1 MFTTNRHTTS
11 LRYIP
16 ALLAAAALGLSACS
30 TEELPD
36 NGGSTDGKTAIEF
49 AMSNTGGIGMSL
61 DSRAAAS
68 DASRAGFGQ
77 STRIVMRIG
86 STDGSTTK
94 YTRTTA
100 TASAQVAEGT
110 ADYSTVTFAPGT
122 EMRYWDDAHGRN
134 SQLSVYAVAIPD
146 KNDEGILPEIQL
158 GGDYTPGETW
168 STESSS
174 TSSSRNSIKWTL
186 STNQSGKVANEDLC
200 FSNNIQ
206 TGGKNGVYRYDFNT
220 NSYPSFPGCNPD
232 GTVKDG
238 LEDGIM
244 KFTKNGSSE
253 VGKFDLGHLIFRHAL
268 TRITVKLIAG
278 EGYDPVT
285 AFSVKYVKINN
296 VTLTNDATTLN
307 VTDGLW
313 SGAVP
318 NQAITNMSLLT
329 THDAGCDRQLVAH
342 TIPGDLIPQDGATKR
357 VEIVVDGNIYY
368 LTDKMLYES
377 FSALAPGNG
386 VTIEG
391 TNVKLEQ
398 SKNYEINV
406 KVSKK
411 RIDEITATVVP
422 WATVAGKE
430 KEVNNAYITLNLYN
444 PSGDVITSN
453 PPKFYRL
460 DDPSTNFIFNDNDWK
475 HYAWYTKYVRHTD
488 DLEWDAT
495 NSCWKSKWY
504 FENNRA
510 SYHFRMTNADD
521 GEINLA
527 PAAGDPF
534 AGADYLNITSNST
547 DTWWGAPMKSGA
559 DLVYDFTNDSR
570 DTSSPKG
577 GYSSSLHWG
586 IAATEDT
593 VKMTLLHI
601 KSQIDVVLKTSTKA
615 NGTPAEDAVT
625 LHDGTK
631 AATVKVVRAYR
642 TASVELGRGMVKN
655 TGTTGDLALNL
666 PTVDGT
672 TPYFKSGKT
681 DVETNPYWL
690 YYVPQPLTNGGN
702 YVGIEITTPDGNIY
716 KINRLSEITASSVSS
731 GNGQG
736 PTTGTAITRWLPN
749 HHYTY
754 TFTLTKTG
762 ITATATITKWNEV
775 IASDTPIQ
783 IE

>member
-1 MFTTNRHTTS
+1 MTHCK
-11 LRYIP
+11 LHIP
-16 ALLAAAALGLSACS
+16 IAALVLSLLAACS
-30 TEELPD
+30 SDDVPAVP
-36 NGGSTDGKTAIEF
+36 TDGTDKSPIEF
-49 AMSNTGGIGMSL
+49 SMSGTGASVGL
-61 DSRAAAS
+61 DSRGAS
-68 DASRAGFGQ
+68 AASRAGFGA

-86 STDGSTTK
+86 SQKSGRTDQDK

-100 TASAQVAEGT
+100 TAEPQGT
-110 ADYSTVTFAPGT
+110 KDYSTVTFGT
-122 EMRYWDDAHGRN
+122 GKMRYWDDADGRE
-134 SQLSVYAVAIPD
+134 SQLSVYAVAVPD
-146 KNDEGILPEIQL
+146 KNNEGILPETQL
-158 GGDYTPGETW
+158 GNYPAPSNTW
-168 STESSS
+168 ELEDATTKASH
-174 TSSSRNSIKWTL
+174 NIIKWQL
-186 STNQSGKVANEDLC
+186 STDQTGKAANEDLC

-206 TGGKNGVYRYDFNT
+206 TGGSNGVYRYNFGT
-220 NSYPSFPGCNPD
+220 GSYPSFPGCNPD
-232 GTVKDG
+232 GTVKAG
-238 LEDGIM
+238 TLKDGIM
-244 KFTKNGSSE
+244 QYTENGTSG
-253 VGKFDLGHLIFRHAL
+253 GKFDLGHLIFRHAL

-278 EGYDPVT
+278 EGYNPVT
-285 AFSVKYVKINN
+285 AFIVKHVKINN
-296 VTLTNDATTLN
+296 VTLTNDATYLN
-307 VTDGLW
+307 VTDGSW
-313 SGAVP
+313 SNAVQ
-318 NQAITNMSLLT
+318 NQTITNMSLLT
-329 THDAGCDRQLVAH
+329 THDTGCDRQLVAH
-342 TIPGDLIPQDGATKR
+342 TIPGDLIPKDGATKR

-368 LTDKMLYES
+368 LTDKMLYDA
-377 FSALAPGNG
+377 FSASTG
-386 VTIEG
+386 VTFDG
-391 TNVKLEQ
+391 TNLKLEQ

-430 KEVNNAYITLNLYN
+430 KEVNNAYISLNLYD
-444 PSGDVITSN
+444 SATGTKIKGSN

-460 DDPSTNFIFNDNDWK
+460 DDPSTNFIFNDNDWINYK
-475 HYAWYTKYVRHTD
+475 WYTEYVRHTD

-495 NSCWKSKWY
+495 NNCWKSKWY

-521 GEINLA
+521 GDIKLA
-527 PAAGDPF
+527 PGAGEPF
-534 AGADYLNITSNST
+534 AGADYLNITTNST

-559 DLVYDFTNDSR
+559 DLVYDFTNDSQ
-570 DTSSPKG
+570 DTSAPKG

-586 IAATEDT
+586 IAATEDA

-631 AATVKVVRAYR
+631 AATVKVVRAYS

-655 TGTTGDLALNL
+655 TGTTGVLALNL

-690 YYVPQPLTNGGN
+690 YYVPQPLSNGGN

-736 PTTGTAITRWLPN
+736 QTTGTAITRWLPN

-754 TFTLTKTG
+754 TFTLTKKG

-783 IE
+783 ID

>member
-1 MFTTNRHTTS
+1 MTHCK
-11 LRYIP
+11 LHIP
-16 ALLAAAALGLSACS
+16 IAALVLPLLAACS
-30 TEELPD
+30 SDDVPAVPT
-36 NGGSTDGKTAIEF
+36 NGTDKSPIEF
-49 AMSNTGGIGMSL
+49 SMSGTGASVGL
-61 DSRAAAS
+61 DSRGAS
-68 DASRAGFGQ
+68 AASRAGFGE

-86 STDGSTTK
+86 SQKSGRADDK

-100 TASAQVAEGT
+100 TASEQVTTGT
-110 ADYSTVTFAPGT
+110 ADYSTVTFGSGK
-122 EMRYWDDAHGRN
+122 MRYWDDADGRD
-134 SQLSVYAVAIPD
+134 SQLSVYAVAVPD
-146 KNDEGILPEIQL
+146 KNDEGILPETQL
-158 GGDYTPGETW
+158 GGYTPGETW
-168 STESSS
+168 STETSS
-174 TSSSRNSIKWTL
+174 TSSSRNSIKWAL

-206 TGGKNGVYRYDFNT
+206 AGGKNGVYRYNFT
-220 NSYPSFPGCNPD
+220 EGKYPDFPGCNPAD
-232 GTVKDG
+232 GTVIDG
-238 LEDGIM
+238 TLEDGIM
-244 KFTKNGSSE
+244 KFTENGTSG
-253 VGKFDLGHLIFRHAL
+253 GKFDLGHLIFRHAL

-278 EGYDPVT
+278 DGYDPAT
-285 AFSVKYVKINN
+285 AFSVEHVKINN
-296 VTLTNDATTLN
+296 VTLTNAATTLN
-307 VTDGLW
+307 VTDGSW
-313 SGAVP
+313 SDAVS
-318 NQAITNMSLLT
+318 NQTITNMSLLT
-329 THDAGCDRQLVAH
+329 TPDAGCHRQLVAH
-342 TIPGDLIPQDGATKR
+342 TIPGDLIPKDGATKR

-368 LTDKMLYES
+368 LTDKMLYDA
-377 FSALAPGNG
+377 FSASTG
-386 VTIEG
+386 VTIESD
-391 TNVKLEQ
+391 NLKLEQ

-430 KEVNNAYITLNLYN
+430 KEVNNAYISLNLYD
-444 PSGDVITSN
+444 SATGDVITSN

-460 DDPSTNFIFNDNDWK
+460 DDPSTNFIFNDNDWINYK
-475 HYAWYTKYVRHTD
+475 WYTEYVRHAD
-488 DLEWDAT
+488 VLEWDAT
-495 NSCWKSKWY
+495 NYCWKSKWY

-521 GEINLA
+521 GDIKLA
-527 PAAGDPF
+527 PTAGDPF

-559 DLVYDFTNDSR
+559 DLVYDFTNDSQS
-570 DTSSPKG
+570 TSAPKG

-586 IAATEDT
+586 IAATEDA

-615 NGTPAEDAVT
+615 DGTPAEDAVT

-631 AATVKVVRAYR
+631 AATVKVVRAYS
-642 TASVELGRGMVKN
+642 TASVELGRGMVK
-655 TGTTGDLALNL
+655 TTGSTSDLALNL

-690 YYVPQPLTNGGN
+690 YYVPQPLSNGGN

-736 PTTGTAITRWLPN
+736 QTTGTAITRWLPN

-754 TFTLTKTG
+754 TFKLTKTG

>member
-1 MFTTNRHTTS
+1 MTHCK
-11 LRYIP
+11 LHIP
-16 ALLAAAALGLSACS
+16 IAALVLSLLAACS
-30 TEELPD
+30 SDDVPAVP
-36 NGGSTDGKTAIEF
+36 TDGTDKSPIEF
-49 AMSNTGGIGMSL
+49 SMSGTGASVGL
-61 DSRAAAS
+61 DSRGAS
-68 DASRAGFGQ
+68 AASRAGFGK

-86 STDGSTTK
+86 SQKSGRADDK

-100 TASAQVAEGT
+100 TAEPQGT
-110 ADYSTVTFAPGT
+110 KDYSTVTFGT
-122 EMRYWDDAHGRN
+122 GKMRYWDDADGRE
-134 SQLSVYAVAIPD
+134 SQLSVYAVAVPD
-146 KNDEGILPEIQL
+146 KNVDDVLIETQL
-158 GGDYTPGETW
+158 GNYTPSNTW
-168 STESSS
+168 ELEDATTEASHN
-174 TSSSRNSIKWTL
+174 TIKWQL
-186 STNQSGKVANEDLC
+186 STDQRGKVANEDLC

-206 TGGKNGVYRYDFNT
+206 TGGKNGVYRYDFT
-220 NSYPSFPGCNPD
+220 EGKYPDFPGCNAD
-232 GTVKDG
+232 GTVIDG
-238 LEDGIM
+238 TLKDGIM
-244 KFTKNGSSE
+244 QYTENGTS
-253 VGKFDLGHLIFRHAL
+253 GKFDLGHLIFRHAL
-268 TRITVKLIAG
+268 TRITVKLVAG
-278 EGYDPVT
+278 EGFDPVK
-285 AFSVKYVKINN
+285 AFKVEHVKINN

-307 VTDGLW
+307 VTDGAW

-318 NQAITNMSLLT
+318 DQTITKMSLLSSA
-329 THDAGCDRQLVAH
+329 DAGCDRQLVAH
-342 TIPGDLIPQDGATKR
+342 TIPGDLIPKDGATKR

-386 VTIEG
+386 VAIEG

-406 KVSKK
+406 RVSKK

-430 KEVNNAYITLNLYN
+430 KEVNNAYISLNLYD
-444 PSGDVITSN
+444 SATGTKIKGSN

-460 DDPSTNFIFNDNDWK
+460 DDPSTNFIFNDNDWVNYK
-475 HYAWYTKYVRHTD
+475 WYTTYERHTD

-510 SYHFRMTNADD
+510 SYHFRMTNDD
-521 GEINLA
+521 ANVNIPGSTGTN
-527 PAAGDPF
+527 PF

-631 AATVKVVRAYR
+631 AATVKVVRAYS
-642 TASVELGRGMVKN
+642 TASVELGRGMVKT
-655 TGTTGDLALNL
+655 TGTTGDLALKE
-666 PTVDGT
+666 PTT
-672 TPYFKSGKT
+672 YFKT
-681 DVETNPYWL
+681 DKVETNPNCL
-690 YYVPQPLTNGGN
+690 YYVPQPLSHGSN

-736 PTTGTAITRWLPN
+736 QTTDTAITRWLPN

-754 TFTLTKTG
+754 TFKLTKKG

>member
-1 MFTTNRHTTS
+1 MTHCK
-11 LRYIP
+11 LHIP
-16 ALLAAAALGLSACS
+16 IAALVLSLLAACS
-30 TEELPD
+30 SDDVPAVP
-36 NGGSTDGKTAIEF
+36 TDGTDKSPIEF
-49 AMSNTGGIGMSL
+49 SMSGTGASVGL
-61 DSRAAAS
+61 DSRGAS
-68 DASRAGFGQ
+68 AASRAGFGA

-86 STDGSTTK
+86 SQKSGRTDDK

-100 TASAQVAEGT
+100 TASEQVTTGT
-110 ADYSTVTFAPGT
+110 KDYSTVTFGSGK
-122 EMRYWDDAHGRN
+122 MRYWDDADGRE
-134 SQLSVYAVAIPD
+134 SRLSVYAVAVPD
-146 KNDEGILPEIQL
+146 KNDEGILPDTKL
-158 GGDYTPGETW
+158 GDYTLSNTW
-168 STESSS
+168 KLEDASTEASHN
-174 TSSSRNSIKWTL
+174 TIKWQL

-200 FSNNIQ
+200 FSNNIRE
-206 TGGKNGVYRYDFNT
+206 GGSNGVYRYDFT
-220 NSYPSFPGCNPD
+220 AGKYPDFPGCNAD
-232 GTVKDG
+232 GTIIEKSPRTDG
-238 LEDGIM
+238 LIDGVM
-244 KFTKNGSSE
+244 KYYTESGYSG
-253 VGKFDLGHLIFRHAL
+253 GKFDLGHLIFRHAL

-278 EGYDPVT
+278 EGFDPVK
-285 AFSVKYVKINN
+285 AFKVEHVKINN

-307 VTDGLW
+307 VTDGAW

-318 NQAITNMSLLT
+318 GQTITKMSLLSSA
-329 THDAGCDRQLVAH
+329 DAGCDRQLVAH
-342 TIPGDLIPQDGATKR
+342 TIPGDVIPQGGATKR
-357 VEIVVDGNIYY
+357 IEIVVDGNIYY
-368 LTDKMLYES
+368 LTDAMLYDA
-377 FSALAPGNG
+377 FSTSTG
-386 VTIEG
+386 VTIESN
-391 TNVKLEQ
+391 NVKLEQ

-430 KEVNNAYITLNLYN
+430 KEVNNAYISLTLYN
-444 PSGDVITSN
+444 STTGDVITSN

-460 DDPSTNFIFNDNDWK
+460 DDPSTNFIFNDNDWVNYK
-475 HYAWYTKYVRHTD
+475 WYTTYERHTD

-510 SYHFRMTNADD
+510 SYHFRMTNADANVNIP
-521 GEINLA
+521 GSTGTN
-527 PAAGDPF
+527 PF
-534 AGADYLNITSNST
+534 AGADYLNITSNDT

-559 DLVYDFTNDSR
+559 NLVYDFTNDSQN
-570 DTSSPKG
+570 TSAPKG

-586 IAATEDT
+586 IAATEDA

-655 TGTTGDLALNL
+655 TGTTGDLALNE
-666 PTVDGT
+666 PTT
-672 TPYFKSGKT
+672 YFKT
-681 DVETNPYWL
+681 DKVETNPYWL
-690 YYVPQPLTNGGN
+690 YYVPQPLSNGGN

-736 PTTGTAITRWLPN
+736 QTTGTAITRWLPN

>member
-1 MFTTNRHTTS
+1 M
-11 LRYIP
+11 LP
-16 ALLAAAALGLSACS
+16 LLAACS
-30 TEELPD
+30 SDDVPAVP
-36 NGGSTDGKTAIEF
+36 TDGTDKSPIEF
-49 AMSNTGGIGMSL
+49 SMSGTGASVGL
-61 DSRAAAS
+61 DSRGAS
-68 DASRAGFGQ
+68 AASRAGFGA

-86 STDGSTTK
+86 SQKDGRTDQDK

-100 TASAQVAEGT
+100 TASEQVT
-110 ADYSTVTFAPGT
+110 TDTKDYSKVTFGSGK
-122 EMRYWDDAHGRN
+122 MRYWDDADGRD
-134 SQLSVYAVAIPD
+134 SRLSVYAVAVPD
-146 KNDEGILPEIQL
+146 KNDEGILPDTLL
-158 GGDYTPGETW
+158 GNYTPSNTW
-168 STESSS
+168 ELEDATTEASHN
-174 TSSSRNSIKWTL
+174 TIKWQL

-206 TGGKNGVYRYDFNT
+206 TGGKNGVYRYNFT
-220 NSYPSFPGCNPD
+220 AGKYPDFPGCNAD
-232 GTVKDG
+232 GTIIEKSPRTDG
-238 LEDGIM
+238 LIDGVM
-244 KFTKNGSSE
+244 KYYTESGYSG
-253 VGKFDLGHLIFRHAL
+253 GKFDLGHLIFRHAL

-278 EGYDPVT
+278 EGFDPVK
-285 AFSVKYVKINN
+285 AFKVEHVKINN

-307 VTDGLW
+307 VTDGAW
-313 SGAVP
+313 SGAVQ
-318 NQAITNMSLLT
+318 NQTITNMSLLT
-329 THDAGCDRQLVAH
+329 THDTGCHRQLVAH
-342 TIPGDLIPQDGATKR
+342 TIPGDLIPKDGATKR

-368 LTDKMLYES
+368 LTDKMLYDA
-377 FSALAPGNG
+377 FSASAG
-386 VTIEG
+386 VTIDG
-391 TNVKLEQ
+391 TNIKLEQ

-430 KEVNNAYITLNLYN
+430 KEVNNAYISLNLYD
-444 PSGDVITSN
+444 SATGTKIEGSN

-460 DDPSTNFIFNDNDWK
+460 DDPSTNFIFNDNDWVNYK
-475 HYAWYTKYVRHTD
+475 WYTTYERHTD

-510 SYHFRMTNADD
+510 SYHFRMTNDD
-521 GEINLA
+521 ANVNIPGSTGTN
-527 PAAGDPF
+527 PF
-534 AGADYLNITSNST
+534 AGADYLNITTNST
-547 DTWWGAPMKSGA
+547 DIWWGAPMRSGA
-559 DLVYDFTNDSR
+559 NLVYDFANDSQ
-570 DTSSPKG
+570 DTSAPKG

-655 TGTTGDLALNL
+655 TGTTGDLALNE
-666 PTVDGT
+666 PTT
-672 TPYFKSGKT
+672 YFKT
-681 DVETNPYWL
+681 DKVETNPYWL

-716 KINRLSEITASSVSS
+716 KINRLSEVTASSVSS

-736 PTTGTAITRWLPN
+736 QTTGTAITRWLPN

-754 TFTLTKTG
+754 TFKLTKKG

>member
-1 MFTTNRHTTS
+1 MFTTNRHTTP

-16 ALLAAAALGLSACS
+16 ALLAVAALGLSACS

-36 NGGSTDGKTAIEF
+36 NGGNSNGKTAIEF

-68 DASRAGFGQ
+68 DASRAGFG
-77 STRIVMRIG
+77 SDTRIVMRIG
-86 STDGSTTK
+86 STDGNETK

-100 TASAQVAEGT
+100 TASAQVA
-110 ADYSTVTFAPGT
+110 DYSTVSFDSE

-146 KNDEGILPEIQL
+146 NNSLLPKFTASS
-158 GGDYTPGETW
+158 GSNWATET
-168 STESSS
+168 SD
-174 TSSSRNSIKWTL
+174 
-186 STNQSGKVANEDLC
+186 TNNCIAWKVSADQTAKVASEDLC

-206 TGGKNGVYRYDFNT
+206 TGGKNGVYRYNFT
-220 NSYPSFPGCNPD
+220 AGKYPDFPGCNPD

-238 LEDGIM
+238 TLEDGIM
-244 KFTKNGSSE
+244 QFTKNGSSE

-285 AFSVKYVKINN
+285 AFNVEHVKINN

-307 VTDGLW
+307 VTDGAW

-318 NQAITNMSLLT
+318 GQTITKMSLLSSA
-329 THDAGCDRQLVAH
+329 DAGCDRQLVAH
-342 TIPGDLIPQDGATKR
+342 TIPGDVIPQGGATKR
-357 VEIVVDGNIYY
+357 IEIVVDGNIYY
-368 LTDKMLYES
+368 LTDEMLYES

-386 VTIEG
+386 VAIEG

-406 KVSKK
+406 RVSKK

-444 PSGDVITSN
+444 SATGDVITSN

-460 DDPSTNFIFNDNDWK
+460 DDPSTNFIFNDNDWVNYK
-475 HYAWYTKYVRHTD
+475 WYTTYERHTD

-510 SYHFRMTNADD
+510 SYHFRMTNDD
-521 GEINLA
+521 ANVNIPGSTGTN
-527 PAAGDPF
+527 PF
-534 AGADYLNITSNST
+534 AGADYLNITTNST
-547 DTWWGAPMKSGA
+547 DIWWGAPMRSGA
-559 DLVYDFTNDSR
+559 NLVYDFANDSQ
-570 DTSSPKG
+570 DTSAPKG

-601 KSQIDVVLKTSTKA
+601 KSQIDVVLKTSTLA
-615 NGTPAEDAVT
+615 DGVTPAPDAVK
-625 LHDGTK
+625 LQDGVNN
-631 AATVKVVRAYR
+631 AVVKVVRAYS
-642 TASVELGRGMVKN
+642 TASVELGRGMVKT
-655 TGTTGDLALNL
+655 TGTTGDLALNQ
-666 PTVDGT
+666 PTS
-672 TPYFKSGKT
+672 YFKT
-681 DVETNPYWL
+681 DKVETNPYWL
-690 YYVPQPLTNGGN
+690 YYVPQPLSNGSN

-716 KINRLSEITASSVSS
+716 KINRLSDITVSSVSS

-736 PTTGTAITRWLPN
+736 QTTDTAITRWLPN

-754 TFTLTKTG
+754 TFTLKKTEV
-762 ITATATITKWNEV
+762 TATATVTKWNEV
-775 IASDTPIQ
+775 TADKEDVT

>member
-1 MFTTNRHTTS
+1 MTHCK
-11 LRYIP
+11 LHIP
-16 ALLAAAALGLSACS
+16 IAALVLSLLAACS
-30 TEELPD
+30 SDDVPAVP
-36 NGGSTDGKTAIEF
+36 TDGTDKSPIEF
-49 AMSNTGGIGMSL
+49 SMSGTGASVGL
-61 DSRAAAS
+61 DSRGAS
-68 DASRAGFGQ
+68 AASRAGFRE

-86 STDGSTTK
+86 SQKSGRTDKDK

-100 TASAQVAEGT
+100 TASEQVT
-110 ADYSTVTFAPGT
+110 TDTKDYSKVTFGSGK
-122 EMRYWDDAHGRN
+122 MRYWDDADGRD
-134 SQLSVYAVAIPD
+134 SQLSVYAVAVPD
-146 KNDEGILPEIQL
+146 KNDEGILPDTQL
-158 GGDYTPGETW
+158 GNYTPSNTW
-168 STESSS
+168 ELEDATTEASHN
-174 TSSSRNSIKWTL
+174 TIKWQL
-186 STNQSGKVANEDLC
+186 STDQTGKVADEDLC

-206 TGGKNGVYRYDFNT
+206 TGGKNGVYRYNFT
-220 NSYPSFPGCNPD
+220 AGSYPSFPGCNTD
-232 GTVKDG
+232 GTIIEKSPRTDG
-238 LEDGIM
+238 LIDGVM
-244 KFTKNGSSE
+244 KYYTESGYSG
-253 VGKFDLGHLIFRHAL
+253 GKFDLGHLIFRHAL

-278 EGYDPVT
+278 EGYDPVK
-285 AFSVKYVKINN
+285 AFKVEHVKIYN
-296 VTLTNDATTLN
+296 VTLTNDATTLD
-307 VTDGLW
+307 VTDGSW
-313 SGAVP
+313 SGAVTG
-318 NQAITNMSLLT
+318 QTITKMSLLT
-329 THDAGCDRQLVAH
+329 TADAGCHRQLVAH
-342 TIPGDLIPQDGATKR
+342 TIPGDVIPQGGTTKR

-368 LTDKMLYES
+368 LTDAMLYEA
-377 FSALAPGNG
+377 FSTSTG
-386 VTIEG
+386 VTIG
-391 TNVKLEQ
+391 SNNVKLEQ

-444 PSGDVITSN
+444 SATGDVITSN

-460 DDPSTNFIFNDNDWK
+460 DDPSTNFIFNDNDWVNYK
-475 HYAWYTKYVRHTD
+475 WYTTYERHTD

-521 GEINLA
+521 GDINLA

-586 IAATEDT
+586 IAATEDA

-655 TGTTGDLALNL
+655 TGTTGDLALNE
-666 PTVDGT
+666 PTT
-672 TPYFKSGKT
+672 YFKT
-681 DVETNPYWL
+681 DKVETNPFWL
-690 YYVPQPLTNGGN
+690 NYVPQPLSRGSNDAD

-716 KINRLSEITASSVSS
+716 KINHLSDITVSSVSS

-736 PTTGTAITRWLPN
+736 QTTGSAITRWLPN

-754 TFTLTKTG
+754 TFKLTKKG

>member
-1 MFTTNRHTTS
+1 MTHCK
-11 LRYIP
+11 LHIP
-16 ALLAAAALGLSACS
+16 IAALVLSLLAACS
-30 TEELPD
+30 SDDVPAVPTE
-36 NGGSTDGKTAIEF
+36 GSGKTPIEF
-49 AMSNTGGIGMSL
+49 SMSGTGASVGL
-61 DSRAAAS
+61 DSRGAS
-68 DASRAGFGQ
+68 AASRAGFGAP
-77 STRIVMRIG
+77 TRIVMRIG
-86 STDGSTTK
+86 SQKDGRADQDK

-100 TASAQVAEGT
+100 TASKQVTTGT
-110 ADYSTVTFAPGT
+110 KDYSTVTFGSGK
-122 EMRYWDDAHGRN
+122 MRYWDDADGRE
-134 SQLSVYAVAIPD
+134 SRLSVYAVAVPD
-146 KNDEGILPEIQL
+146 KNDEGILPETKL
-158 GGDYTPGETW
+158 GDYTAPGETW
-168 STESSS
+168 STESSAE
-174 TSSSRNSIKWTL
+174 SSSRNTIKWQL
-186 STNQSGKVANEDLC
+186 STDQRDKVANEDLC

-206 TGGKNGVYRYDFNT
+206 TGGKNGVYRYDFT
-220 NSYPSFPGCNPD
+220 AGKYPDFPGCNTD

-244 KFTKNGSSE
+244 KFTENGTS
-253 VGKFDLGHLIFRHAL
+253 GKFDLGHLIFRHAL

-278 EGYDPVT
+278 EGYDPVK
-285 AFSVKYVKINN
+285 AFSVEHVKIYN
-296 VTLTNDATTLN
+296 VTLTNDATTLD
-307 VTDGLW
+307 VTDGSW
-313 SGAVP
+313 SGAVTG
-318 NQAITNMSLLT
+318 QTITKMSLLSSA
-329 THDAGCDRQLVAH
+329 DAGCHRQLVAH
-342 TIPGDLIPQDGATKR
+342 TIPGDVIPQGGATKR
-357 VEIVVDGNIYY
+357 IEIVVDGNIYY
-368 LTDKMLYES
+368 LTDAMLYEA
-377 FSALAPGNG
+377 FSASAG
-386 VTIEG
+386 VTIDG
-391 TNVKLEQ
+391 TNIKLEQ

-411 RIDEITATVVP
+411 RINEITATVVP

-430 KEVNNAYITLNLYN
+430 KEVNNAYISLNLYD
-444 PSGDVITSN
+444 SATGTKIEDSN

-460 DDPSTNFIFNDNDWK
+460 DDPSTNFIFNDNDWINYK
-475 HYAWYTKYVRHTD
+475 WYTKYVRHTD

-495 NSCWKSKWY
+495 NNCWKSKWY

-521 GEINLA
+521 GDIKLA
-527 PAAGDPF
+527 PGAGDPF
-534 AGADYLNITSNST
+534 AGADYVNITTNDT

-586 IAATEDT
+586 IAATEDA

-631 AATVKVVRAYR
+631 AATVKVVRAYS

-655 TGTTGDLALNL
+655 TGTTGVLALNL

-690 YYVPQPLTNGGN
+690 YYVPQPLSNGGN

-736 PTTGTAITRWLPN
+736 QTTGTAITRWLPN

-754 TFTLTKTG
+754 TFKLTKKG

>member
-1 MFTTNRHTTS
+1 MTHCK
-11 LRYIP
+11 LHIP
-16 ALLAAAALGLSACS
+16 IAALVLSLLAACS
-30 TEELPD
+30 SDDVPAVP
-36 NGGSTDGKTAIEF
+36 TDGTDKSPIEF
-49 AMSNTGGIGMSL
+49 SMSGTGASVGL
-61 DSRAAAS
+61 DSRGAS
-68 DASRAGFGQ
+68 AASRAGFRE

-86 STDGSTTK
+86 SQKSGRTDQDK

-100 TASAQVAEGT
+100 TAEPQGT
-110 ADYSTVTFAPGT
+110 KDYSTVTFGT
-122 EMRYWDDAHGRN
+122 GKMRYWDDADGRD
-134 SQLSVYAVAIPD
+134 SQLSVYAVAVPD
-146 KNDEGILPEIQL
+146 KNDEGILPDTQL
-158 GGDYTPGETW
+158 GNYTPSNTW
-168 STESSS
+168 ELEDATTEASYN
-174 TSSSRNSIKWTL
+174 TIKWQL
-186 STNQSGKVANEDLC
+186 STNQSGKVADEDLC

-206 TGGKNGVYRYDFNT
+206 TGGKNGVYRYNFGT
-220 NSYPSFPGCNPD
+220 GSYPSFPGVANID
-232 GTVKDG
+232 N

-244 KFTKNGSSE
+244 KFTKDGSSE

-278 EGYDPVT
+278 EGFEGKPF
-285 AFSVKYVKINN
+285 AFSVEHVKIYN
-296 VTLTNDATTLN
+296 VTLTNDATTLD
-307 VTDGLW
+307 VTDGSW
-313 SGAVP
+313 SGAVTG
-318 NQAITNMSLLT
+318 QTITKMSLLT
-329 THDAGCDRQLVAH
+329 TADAGCHRQLVAH
-342 TIPGDLIPQDGATKR
+342 TIPGDVIPQGGTTKR
-357 VEIVVDGNIYY
+357 IEIVVDGNIYY
-368 LTDKMLYES
+368 LTDEMLYDA
-377 FSALAPGNG
+377 FSASTG
-386 VTIEG
+386 VTFDG

-406 KVSKK
+406 RVSKK

-430 KEVNNAYITLNLYN
+430 KEVNNAYISLNLYD
-444 PSGDVITSN
+444 SATGTKIKGSN

-460 DDPSTNFIFNDNDWK
+460 DDPSTNFIFNDNDWINYK
-475 HYAWYTKYVRHTD
+475 WYTEYVRHTD

-495 NSCWKSKWY
+495 NNCWKSKWY

-521 GEINLA
+521 GDIKLA
-527 PAAGDPF
+527 PGAGEPF
-534 AGADYLNITSNST
+534 AGADYLNITTNST

-559 DLVYDFTNDSR
+559 DLVYDFTNDSQ
-570 DTSSPKG
+570 DTSAPKG

-586 IAATEDT
+586 IAATEDA

-631 AATVKVVRAYR
+631 AATVKVVRAYS
-642 TASVELGRGMVKN
+642 TASVELGRGMVKT
-655 TGTTGDLALNL
+655 TGTTGDLALKE
-666 PTVDGT
+666 PTT
-672 TPYFKSGKT
+672 YFKT
-681 DVETNPYWL
+681 DKVETNPYRL
-690 YYVPQPLTNGGN
+690 NYVPQPLSRGSSDAD
-702 YVGIEITTPDGNIY
+702 YVGIEITPPDGNIY
-716 KINRLSEITASSVSS
+716 KINHLSEITASSVSS

-736 PTTGTAITRWLPN
+736 QTTGTAITRWLPN

-754 TFTLTKTG
+754 TFTLTKKG

>member
-1 MFTTNRHTTS
+1 MTHCK
-11 LRYIP
+11 LHIP
-16 ALLAAAALGLSACS
+16 LAALVLPLLAACS
-30 TEELPD
+30 SDDVPAVPTE
-36 NGGSTDGKTAIEF
+36 GTDKSPIEF
-49 AMSNTGGIGMSL
+49 SMSGTGASVGL
-61 DSRAAAS
+61 DSRGAS
-68 DASRAGFGQ
+68 AASRAGFGA

-86 STDGSTTK
+86 SQKDGRTDQDK

-100 TASAQVAEGT
+100 TAEPQGT
-110 ADYSTVTFAPGT
+110 KDYSTVTFDSGK
-122 EMRYWDDAHGRN
+122 MRYWDDADGRD
-134 SQLSVYAVAIPD
+134 SHLSVYAVAVPD
-146 KNDEGILPEIQL
+146 KNEDAVLKETQL
-158 GGDYTPGETW
+158 GNYTPANPWELEDAT
-168 STESSS
+168 TKAYH
-174 TSSSRNSIKWTL
+174 NIIKWQL
-186 STNQSGKVANEDLC
+186 STDQTGKVANEDLC

-206 TGGKNGVYRYDFNT
+206 AGGSNGVYRYNFGT
-220 NSYPSFPGCNPD
+220 GSYPSFPGCNPD

-238 LEDGIM
+238 TLTGGIM
-244 KFTKNGSSE
+244 KFTKDGSSE
-253 VGKFDLGHLIFRHAL
+253 VGKFDRGHLIFRHAL

-285 AFSVKYVKINN
+285 AFSVEHVKINN
-296 VTLTNDATTLN
+296 VTLTDAATTLN
-307 VTDGLW
+307 VTDGSW
-313 SGAVP
+313 SNAVSGKT
-318 NQAITNMSLLT
+318 ITNMSLLT
-329 THDAGCDRQLVAH
+329 THDASCDRQLVAH
-342 TIPGDLIPQDGATKR
+342 TIPGDLIPKDGATKR

-386 VTIEG
+386 VAIEG

-406 KVSKK
+406 RVSKK

-444 PSGDVITSN
+444 SATGDVITSN

-460 DDPSTNFIFNDNDWK
+460 DDPSDDFIFEDDAWK
-475 HYAWYTKYVRHTD
+475 HYAWYTKYVRHSD

-495 NSCWKSKWY
+495 NNCWKSKWY

-521 GEINLA
+521 GDIKLA
-527 PAAGDPF
+527 PGAGEPF
-534 AGADYLNITSNST
+534 AGADYLNITTNST

-559 DLVYDFTNDSR
+559 DLVYDYTNNSQ

-642 TASVELGRGMVKN
+642 TASVELGRGMVKT
-655 TGTTGDLALNL
+655 TGTTGDLALNQ
-666 PTVDGT
+666 PTT
-672 TPYFKSGKT
+672 YFKT
-681 DVETNPYWL
+681 DKVETNPYWL
-690 YYVPQPLTNGGN
+690 YYVPQPLSNGSN

-716 KINRLSEITASSVSS
+716 KINCLSEITASSVSS
-731 GNGQG
+731 SNGQG
-736 PTTGTAITRWLPN
+736 QTTGSAITRWLPN

-754 TFTLTKTG
+754 TFTLTKKG

>member
-1 MFTTNRHTTS
+1 MTHCK
-11 LRYIP
+11 LHIP
-16 ALLAAAALGLSACS
+16 IAALVLSLLAACS
-30 TEELPD
+30 SDDVPAVP
-36 NGGSTDGKTAIEF
+36 TDGTDKSPIEF
-49 AMSNTGGIGMSL
+49 SMSGTGASVGL

-68 DASRAGFGQ
+68 DASRAGFGA

-86 STDGSTTK
+86 SQTSGRTDQDK

-100 TASAQVAEGT
+100 TAEPQGT
-110 ADYSTVTFAPGT
+110 KDYSTVTFDSGK
-122 EMRYWDDAHGRN
+122 MRYWDDADGRE
-134 SQLSVYAVAIPD
+134 SQLSVYAVAVPD

-206 TGGKNGVYRYDFNT
+206 TGGKNGVYRYNFT
-220 NSYPSFPGCNPD
+220 AGSYPSFPGCNTD

-244 KFTKNGSSE
+244 KFTKDGSSE

-278 EGYDPVT
+278 EGYNPAT
-285 AFSVKYVKINN
+285 AFKVEHVKINN
-296 VTLTNDATTLN
+296 VTLTNDATYLN
-307 VTDGLW
+307 VTDGSW
-313 SGAVP
+313 SNAVQ
-318 NQAITNMSLLT
+318 NQTITNMSLLT
-329 THDAGCDRQLVAH
+329 THDTGCDRQLVAH
-342 TIPGDLIPQDGATKR
+342 TIPGDLIPKDGATKR

-386 VTIEG
+386 VTIES
-391 TNVKLEQ
+391 NNIKLEQ

-430 KEVNNAYITLNLYN
+430 KEVNNAYISLNLYD
-444 PSGDVITSN
+444 SATDIKIEGSN

-460 DDPSTNFIFNDNDWK
+460 DDPSGDFIFEDDAWK
-475 HYAWYTKYVRHTD
+475 HYAWYTEYVRHTD

-495 NSCWKSKWY
+495 KSCWKSKWY

-521 GEINLA
+521 GDIKLA
-527 PAAGDPF
+527 PGAGDPF
-534 AGADYLNITSNST
+534 AGADYLNITTNST

-559 DLVYDFTNDSR
+559 DLVYDFTNDSQ
-570 DTSSPKG
+570 DTSAPQG

-586 IAATEDT
+586 IAATEDA

-655 TGTTGDLALNL
+655 TGTTGDLALNE
-666 PTVDGT
+666 PTT
-672 TPYFKSGKT
+672 YFKT
-681 DVETNPYWL
+681 DKVETNPFWL
-690 YYVPQPLTNGGN
+690 NYVPQPLSRGSNDAD

-716 KINRLSEITASSVSS
+716 KINHLSGITASSVSS

-736 PTTGTAITRWLPN
+736 QTTGSAITRWLPN

-754 TFTLTKTG
+754 TFKLTKKG
-762 ITATATITKWNEV
+762 ITATATVTKWNEV
-775 IASDTPIQ
+775 TAGNKDVT